1 MLLPI
6 VKSPFQVLKPILMIR
21 FSEYDDNKKNE
32 QDDNQGG
39 GGIPHIESRD
49 KILLDNEYYS
59 KPEDEEESQEGQ
71 EGAETTGPLT

>member
-1 MLLPI
+1 
-6 VKSPFQVLKPILMIR
+6 MIR

-49 KILLDNEYYS
+49 NILLDNDMMKKDHRMDRKE
-59 KPEDEEESQEGQ
+59 QRLQ
-71 EGAETTGPLT
+71 VH